1 MKRVILITIGLVLTV
16 ASSVLADGFIIVQ
29 PDPHQEILP
38 PPLTVLYHQVDV
50 KIINQLCQTTIDQV
64 FINNY
69 HRDLEGAYIFP
80 IPKGASI
87 TDFSMFVGEQEL
99 KGEIL
104 DKEQAR
110 RIYEEI
116 VRRKRDPALL
126 EYYDQGMF
134 RARVYPIPA
143 KGKVRIRIKYSEILK
158 KEEGILSYTYLLS
171 TEKFSRDPLERTEIN
186 IDLSS
191 DLPIETIYSPTHDIK
206 IEKIGNKQARIIY
219 TERGTKPDKDFKLFY
234 TVSRDEIGFH
244 ILTYGNFFLGLLSP
258 QADISSQKVVGK
270 NIIFILDSSGSMS
283 GDKIRQ
289 AKEALVFC
297 LNNLNPQDEFNLID
311 FNDRIRSFRSSLAP
325 ATAQNIKEGIDFIG
339 LCSADGG
346 TNINDAL
353 LEGLNEIKNSSHL
366 GMIIFLTD
374 GLPTVGQ
381 TDIKTILQN
390 ISQENKA
397 NTRLFVFGLGYDVN
411 TNFLDN
417 LAEQNKGLSDYV
429 KPGEDIEVKVSSF
442 YRKVANPIL
451 SDIEL
456 EFIGVEVYD
465 IYPSQL
471 PDIFKGTQLVI
482 LGKFK
487 GDHKADVVLTGEVSG
502 RPKTFRYE
510 ADFGKKSDADFIP
523 KLWATRRIAYLIDQI
538 RLHGKNKEIIDEIVK
553 LSKEYGIITE
563 YTSFLIDADN
573 RLTDHQLAVRVEE
586 QMPAIDKDVTG
597 ATAVNRTLSISK
609 MKGAEVP
616 TDEYLDSQ
624 GKVNKINQVMT
635 LAGKTFFNKNGIWID
650 VSYDGN
656 RPTLKIKKFSQ
667 AYFELLN
674 NFPELGKY
682 FSLGEEII
690 ICLDG
695 VVLEIADQGEDNL
708 TEDELKKIRY

>member
-1 MKRVILITIGLVLTV
+1 MKRLILIV
-16 ASSVLADGFIIVQ
+16 ASLVGLLVSSAWADGFIIIQ
-29 PDPHQEILP
+29 PDPRQRILP
-38 PPLTVLYHQVDV
+38 PPLSVLYHQVDV
-50 KIINQLCQTTIDQV
+50 RITNQLCQTSIDQV
-64 FINNY
+64 FVNN
-69 HRDLEGAYIFP
+69 HHQDLEGIYIFP

-87 TDFSMFVGEQEL
+87 TDFSMFVGEREL

-104 DKEQAR
+104 DKGQAR
-110 RIYEEI
+110 KIYEEI
-116 VRRKRDPALL
+116 VRRKKDPALL

-143 KGKVRIRIKYSEILK
+143 KGRVRIRIKYSEILK

-171 TEKFSRDPLERTEIN
+171 TEKFSQDPLERAGIN

-206 IEKIGNKQARIIY
+206 IEKLGNKQARITY

-270 NIIFILDSSGSMS
+270 NIVLILDSSGSMS

-289 AKEALVFC
+289 AKDALVFC
-297 LNNLNPQDEFNLID
+297 LNNLNPQDKFNLID
-311 FNDRIRSFRSSLAP
+311 FDDRIRSLRSSLVP
-325 ATAQNIKEGIDFIG
+325 ATAQNIKEGIDFIS

-353 LEGLNEIKNSSHL
+353 LEGLNQIKNSSSL
-366 GMIIFLTD
+366 SMIVFLTD

-390 ISQENKA
+390 ISQENRTS
-397 NTRLFVFGLGYDVN
+397 TRLFVFGLGYDVN

-417 LAEQNKGLSDYV
+417 LAEQNKGLSDYI

-451 SDIEL
+451 SDVQL
-456 EFIGVEVYD
+456 EFTGVEVYD
-465 IYPSQL
+465 IYPSRL

-487 GDHKADVVLTGEVSG
+487 GDHKAGVVLTGKVSG
-502 RPKTFRYE
+502 MPKTFRYE
-510 ADFGKKSDADFIP
+510 ADFEKKSDADFVP
-523 KLWATRRIAYLIDQI
+523 KLWATRRIGYLIDQI
-538 RLHGKNKEIIDEIVK
+538 RLHGENREIIDEIVR
-553 LSKEYGIITE
+553 LSREYGIITE
-563 YTSFLIDADN
+563 YTSYLIDADSHLSHSQSVEYTAQ
-573 RLTDHQLAVRVEE
+573 RMADLKEEVGSLAVNQALGV
-586 QMPAIDKDVTG
+586 A
-597 ATAVNRTLSISK
+597 K
-609 MKGAEVP
+609 MKGSRAP
-616 TDEYLDSQ
+616 ADAYIDSQ
-624 GKVNKINQVMT
+624 GKLNRISQVIT
-635 LAGKTFFNKNGIWID
+635 SEGKTFFNRNGIWID
-650 VSYDGN
+650 ASYDGN

-667 AYFELLN
+667 AYFKLLN
-674 NFPELGKY
+674 NLPGLGKY
-682 FSLGEEII
+682 FSLGQEII

-695 VVLEIADQGEDNL
+695 IVLEIANQGEDNL